1 MCMPGVL
8 VRQKRFATG
17 KLTAA
22 ARVLTDKIDHMISGT
37 ISTRIIFNAMLEGP
51 EGGGALNTA

>member
-1 MCMPGVL
+1 MPGVL
-8 VRQKRFATG
+8 ARQKRFATR

-37 ISTRIIFNAMLEGP
+37 ISTRIIFNVIVEGP